1 MEVGELKACA
11 RDFIFAGFEM
21 LRGQEALP
29 RPRVRYLEM
38 GRHYSG
44 LDLMNLPQFT
54 TLAERIATDSRISRI
69 HRQTPR
75 QPSDF
80 FRPYL
85 ETLFERVLNDTVD
98 GEIDEAIFSKWFSR
112 FKSELLSPTATF
124 VHIWALE
131 GLEMDVLE
139 VRIDDDTVIHRFA
152 LHELDTL
159 LEMNVGVQGWTW
171 DKQLSWD
178 GACGLIVTHKV
189 SKVDRPSLRG
199 SPGYPIEKLLR
210 TLEAMHLHKEGNVS
224 APKWVHFH
232 QADLPLTRPL
242 IIEREHARGWPG
254 PPYHLVESDVGS
266 IRQLSE
272 DINWISKDAPQD
284 DSTGRKLRLALSF
297 FESSYTMKRGIESLV
312 DLCIALEALFLKDK
326 AELSYRLA
334 HRVAAFLSTDDKG
347 SRELF
352 KRVRALYELRSAYV
366 HGAPLPAK
374 EERKLL
380 AKIGDGGSGTL
391 DTWNMPILAIRDCV
405 RRSLKLMI
413 RMKRKQAFNLSQSFY
428 EKIDQFVFDKK
439 AQRQFQEEVGL
450 VVR

>member
-1 MEVGELKACA
+1 MESGELKAYA
-11 RDFIFAGFEM
+11 RDFIVAGFEM
-21 LRGQEALP
+21 LRSMGVLP

-44 LDLMNLPQFT
+44 LDLINLPQFRAV
-54 TLAERIATDSRISRI
+54 AETMASAEAVSNI
-69 HRQTPR
+69 HRRGAQ
-75 QPSDF
+75 SASEF
-80 FRPYL
+80 FRPYV
-85 ETLFERVLNDTVD
+85 ETLFERVLNDSAD
-98 GEIDEAIFSKWFSR
+98 GDVNEVAFDRWFSKFS
-112 FKSELLSPTATF
+112 SELLSPTATF

-139 VRIDDDTVIHRFA
+139 VRLDNDTVIHGFA
-152 LHELDTL
+152 PHELDTM
-159 LEMNVGVQGWTW
+159 LETNVGVQGWTW
-171 DKQLSWD
+171 DKQLSWR

-189 SKVDRPSLRG
+189 SKVDMPSLIER
-199 SPGYPIEKLLR
+199 PDYPIDKLLR

-224 APKWVHFH
+224 APKWVHCH
-232 QADLPLTRPL
+232 QADFPLTRPL
-242 IIEREHARGWPG
+242 IIEREHVRGWPE

-272 DINWISKDAPQD
+272 DINWISKDVPQD

-334 HRVAAFLSTDDKG
+334 HRVAAFLGTDDKG

-352 KRVRALYELRSAYV
+352 KRVRVLYDLRSAYV
-366 HGAPLPAK
+366 HGDPLPAK

-380 AKIGDGGSGTL
+380 AKIGDAGSGTL
-391 DTWNMPILAIRDCV
+391 DRWNMPILAIRDCV
-405 RRSLKLMI
+405 RRPLKLMI
-413 RMKRKQAFNLSQSFY
+413 RMKRKQAFNLGQSFY

-450 VVR
+450 LVR